1 MNILRQIS
9 NLGEKKDPVY
19 EDYGI
24 QDLNS
29 SDETD
34 DEEEPNKPIPNWA
47 KDPGFTK
54 MARNQAYKFINFTKL
69 FRSSAQINIDLDKI
83 FEKKRKNFYQRSS
96 SANWNTAPIWNTSG
110 IHGNESFMQTH
121 KN

>member
-1 MNILRQIS
+1 MH
-9 NLGEKKDPVY
+9 
-19 EDYGI
+19 
-24 QDLNS
+24 S

-34 DEEEPNKPIPNWA
+34 DEEEPSKPIPSWA

-54 MARNQAYKFINFTKL
+54 MAKSQASKFINFTKL
-69 FRSSAQINIDLDKI
+69 FKSSAQININLDDI

-96 SANWNTAPIWNTSG
+96 SAIWNTSPIWNTSG
-110 IHGNESFMQTH
+110 IHGNESFMQIH